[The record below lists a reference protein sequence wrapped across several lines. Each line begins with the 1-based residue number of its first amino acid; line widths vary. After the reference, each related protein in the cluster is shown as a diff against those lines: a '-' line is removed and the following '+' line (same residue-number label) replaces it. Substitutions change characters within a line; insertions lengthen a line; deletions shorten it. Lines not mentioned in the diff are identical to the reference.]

1 MGKAMMP
8 LLGLGLM
15 AGTGGLGGLGMGA
28 ASAGLGG
35 AGALGAGAA
44 SLGTVGA
51 AAPSI
56 LSSMGP
62 GILGSSTVAGMG
74 AGIPAGFGAMAGPA
88 TSGIFGSGGSLS
100 RGLNSASRMSTM
112 AQQMGLGGGQEEQSA
127 PPLSGG
133 SMSRGGGGPVDFLR
147 AANLTQ
153 APQQGISALQSFLNG
168 GMQA

>member
-28 ASAGLGG
+28 LGG
-35 AGALGAGAA
+35 AGAGAAAGSGLAGAGSMATGALAAHGAGSAGLASLAGAA
-44 SLGTVGA
+44 T
-51 AAPSI
+51 PSF
-56 LSSMGP
+56 
-62 GILGSSTVAGMG
+62 
-74 AGIPAGFGAMAGPA
+74 FGA
-88 TSGIFGSGGSLS
+88 GGSLS
-100 RGLNSASRMSTM
+100 QGLNSASNMSRMV
-112 AQQMGLGGGQEEQSA
+112 QQMGLGGGQEEQSA